1 MTLNNA
7 FCTEKNIF
15 LIEKNPAASEE
26 QRKKAQELRKRNA
39 ADLQRFLAQIEN
51 SISSSTQAEAVVKS
65 ISSDSAVKAVLNIR
79 DMISSGLAHASNEV
93 TLDEET
99 IDTLRDSI
107 ADLNREYL

>member
-51 SISSSTQAEAVVKS
+51 SISSSTQEAVVKS

-79 DMISSGLAHASNEV
+79 DMISSGLAHASNEI